1 MRSFLQFPFGTKW
14 DLPGDGWHVDGG
26 YTGQLI
32 PPWGVKVHAMLNDV
46 EPRCGGT
53 NILSGSHRL
62 IHKWFAENRPPLGT
76 RGAECRQSLQRHPYV
91 RDLCTAGN
99 SKARVARFHE
109 RVEEVDGVELQ
120 VVENIASAGDVIL
133 MHGLLLHSVPAAHL
147 GKQPRFLLNR
157 DIVVNPPW

>member
-1 MRSFLQFPFGTKW
+1 
-14 DLPGDGWHVDGG
+14 
-26 YTGQLI
+26 
-32 PPWGVKVHAMLNDV
+32 
-46 EPRCGGT
+46 
-53 NILSGSHRL
+53 
-62 IHKWFAENRPPLGT
+62 
-76 RGAECRQSLQRHPYV
+76 
-91 RDLCTAGN
+91 
-99 SKARVARFHE
+99 VARFHE